1 MKKNSKI
8 ANELGIRDKGK
19 KTTSILKILP
29 FLKPYKLNI
38 IYAFIF
44 LIITSSAT
52 LSVGIGVKYL
62 IDEGLVQRNT
72 EILNFGIIFLLFL
85 VVTISTG
92 TYFRFYFI
100 SWVGER
106 VVADIRIAV
115 YSRVLRLS
123 PVFFEKIRT
132 GEVLTRIT
140 ADTSVLQ
147 SIIGSSLSIALR
159 NFITLLGGLILLFF
173 TSPKLTLLASLVIP
187 AVIVP
192 IIFYGK
198 RVRRLSRASQDR
210 IADIGAYAEE
220 SINAIETVQS
230 YSHEKIDRD
239 NFNREVENTF
249 LTSLERIYARAMLGS
264 VVIFLVFGSISLI
277 LWAGSIDVI
286 NKKITAGSLTSFV
299 FYAVIVAGAV
309 GALTEV
315 FGELQRGAG
324 AAERLF
330 ELLEVKPEIVSPKV
344 SKIIPHDEPSK
355 VEFNLVSFSYPSRP
369 KTSVINKLTFTV
381 DPGEKVALVG
391 PSGAGKTS
399 IFKLLLRFYDPFEG
413 EIKINNIN
421 IRESKISDFR
431 TRIGLVS
438 QDSVIFSTSALEN
451 IRYGKP
457 DATVEEVI
465 KAASSA
471 MATEFIE
478 KMPDGFNTF
487 LGEKGVRLS
496 GGQKQRISIARAI
509 LRDPSILLLDEAT
522 SALDSENE
530 KLVQTALSSVMK
542 DRTTIVIAHRLS
554 TVVSA
559 NRILILNNGTLQGI
573 GTHQSLLS
581 NNSLY
586 SKLAKLQFNH
596 DL

>member
-1 MKKNSKI
+1 MKTSNQI
-8 ANELGIRDKGK
+8 GNELRSRSKAK
-19 KTTSILKILP
+19 KIGSIAKIFP

-38 IYAFIF
+38 LYAFIS

-52 LSVGIGVKYL
+52 LSIGVGVKYL
-62 IDEGLVQRNT
+62 IDGGLVQRNT
-72 EILNFGIIFLLFL
+72 ELLNFGIVFLLFL
-85 VVTISTG
+85 VVIISIG

-115 YSRVLRLS
+115 YSRVLMLS
-123 PVFFEKIRT
+123 PIFFEETKT

-159 NFITLLGGLILLFF
+159 NFITLIGGLVLLFF
-173 TSPKLTLLASLVIP
+173 TSPKLSILAFMVIP

-192 IIFYGK
+192 IKFYGRK
-198 RVRRLSRASQDR
+198 VRRLSRASQDR

-239 NFNREVENTF
+239 NFKKEVENAFT
-249 LTSLERIYARAMLGS
+249 TSLKRIAARAILGS
-264 VVIFLVFGSISLI
+264 VVIFLVFGSIALI

-286 NKKITAGSLTSFV
+286 NQRMTPGSLTSFV

-324 AAERLF
+324 AAERLI
-330 ELLEVKPEIVSPKV
+330 ELLEVNPEIVSPEV
-344 SKIIPHDEPSK
+344 SKMIPHHEPSK
-355 VEFNLVSFSYPSRP
+355 VEFKLVSFSYPSRP
-369 KTSVINKLTFTV
+369 NTLVVNKLTFTIN
-381 DPGEKVALVG
+381 PGEKVALVG

-399 IFKLLLRFYDPFEG
+399 IFKLLLRFYDPIEG
-413 EIKINNIN
+413 EIKINDVN

-431 TRIGLVS
+431 SRIGLVS
-438 QDSVIFSTSALEN
+438 QDPVIFSTSALDN
-451 IRYGKP
+451 IRYGNP
-457 DATVEEVI
+457 EATDEEVI

-471 MATEFIE
+471 MATGFIE

-509 LRDPSILLLDEAT
+509 LRNPSILLLDEAT

-554 TVVSA
+554 TVI
-559 NRILILNNGTLQGI
+559 NTDRILVLDKGSLDGI
-573 GTHQSLLS
+573 GSHQSLLRK
-581 NNSLY
+581 NNLY
-586 SKLAKLQFNH
+586 SKLAKLQFNQ